1 MMTVNEMSKRTGVSA
16 RTLHYYDQIGL
27 LKPEAHTA
35 GGYRLY
41 GEKALERL
49 GCILTYRE
57 LQFPLQSIAAILD
70 SPSFDRNRAL
80 RQQIEL
86 LEMQKEHLETLI
98 LMARGV
104 LMKGTEGG
112 YLMNFTA
119 FDTAKLDT
127 YAKKARET
135 WQHTPAWQEYEEK
148 HKDATGEQKA
158 QEAEALMELFREL
171 GMYRASGPEAA
182 EVQTWVGRLQSFISA
197 HMYHCTDQIL
207 SYLGEMYGGG
217 GEFQE
222 NIDKAGGTGTGVL
235 ARDAVRLYLKKKEAQ
250 PDICG

>member
-1 MMTVNEMSKRTGVSA
+1 MMTVNEMSKRTGVSV

-49 GCILTYRE
+49 GCILMYRE

-158 QEAEALMELFREL
+158 QEAEALMELFGSWGCIEPRGRRRRRFKPGWGGCKALSVHTCTIVPTRSCLIWGKCMAEAESF
-171 GMYRASGPEAA
+171 RRTSTKPEARA
-182 EVQTWVGRLQSFISA
+182 RAYW
-197 HMYHCTDQIL
+197 
-207 SYLGEMYGGG
+207 LGTPSVC
-217 GEFQE
+217 
-222 NIDKAGGTGTGVL
+222 I
-235 ARDAVRLYLKKKEAQ
+235 
-250 PDICG
+250 

>member
-1 MMTVNEMSKRTGVSA
+1 MMTVNEMSKRTGVSV

-49 GCILTYRE
+49 GCILMYRE

-70 SPSFDRNRAL
+70 SPAFDRNRAL

-112 YLMNFTA
+112 YLMTLLSLIRQNWIPMRKKPGRPGSIHRPGRSMRRNTK
-119 FDTAKLDT
+119 TPPGNKKL
-127 YAKKARET
+127 RRR
-135 WQHTPAWQEYEEK
+135 K
-148 HKDATGEQKA
+148 H
-158 QEAEALMELFREL
+158 
-171 GMYRASGPEAA
+171 
-182 EVQTWVGRLQSFISA
+182 
-197 HMYHCTDQIL
+197 
-207 SYLGEMYGGG
+207 
-217 GEFQE
+217 
-222 NIDKAGGTGTGVL
+222 
-235 ARDAVRLYLKKKEAQ
+235 
-250 PDICG
+250 